1 MHILSNGLYLVSL
14 QKALKVTRTQNLGAI
29 TKYFATGIMKDP
41 VFIFM
46 LDLKLY
52 TNILMY
58 LKVQTVFMSK
68 TAKSAPKFNIKFHV
82 VRAASL
88 C

>member
-1 MHILSNGLYLVSL
+1 
-14 QKALKVTRTQNLGAI
+14 
-29 TKYFATGIMKDP
+29 MKDP

-88 C
+88 ASYYMSRQTVSTITRVTSKRR